1 MRAHLTTAKQSET
14 REAYFSFVYRKLFQ
28 FPVFEEYKMS
38 YSFNSK
44 IRYSEVDCDGKLTW
58 IKLLD
63 YFQDAS
69 VFHSESLDV
78 GVDYLAER
86 NLAWV
91 LNSWQICLNRMP
103 KLAEEVCIT
112 TLPYELRGFF
122 GRRNFVMETLD
133 GERLAYA
140 NSIWTFF
147 DLKNN
152 RPTKITPE
160 MDRYGIDEPIEMEH
174 CERKLSLPEN
184 MQPLDL
190 IPVTRHLLDT
200 NGHVNN
206 GRYVELA
213 LAYLPEDVSIRE
225 VRAEYK
231 MQGMLGDTFYPW
243 IGQDEEKITVM
254 LANQEQKPYAIVQ
267 FLGNTNK

>member
-1 MRAHLTTAKQSET
+1 
-14 REAYFSFVYRKLFQ
+14 
-28 FPVFEEYKMS
+28 MS

-44 IRYSEVDCDGKLTW
+44 IRYSEVDCYGKLTW

-69 VFHSESLDV
+69 VFQSESLDV
-78 GVDYLAER
+78 GVDYLAEKGV
-86 NLAWV
+86 AWV

-112 TLPYELRGFF
+112 TMPYELRGFF
-122 GRRNFVMETLD
+122 GKRNFAMDTIE

-140 NSIWTFF
+140 NSLWTFF

-160 MDRYGIDEPIEMEH
+160 MDRYGLDEPIEMEY
-174 CERKLSLPEN
+174 CERKLKVPEE
-184 MQPLDL
+184 MEALDTIL
-190 IPVTRHLLDT
+190 VTRQLLDT

-213 LAYLPEDVSIRE
+213 LACLPENFAISE

-243 IGQDEEKITVM
+243 IGKDEEKITVVM
-254 LANQEQKPYAIVQ
+254 ADQDQKAYAIVQ
-267 FLGNTNK
+267 FLGAKES